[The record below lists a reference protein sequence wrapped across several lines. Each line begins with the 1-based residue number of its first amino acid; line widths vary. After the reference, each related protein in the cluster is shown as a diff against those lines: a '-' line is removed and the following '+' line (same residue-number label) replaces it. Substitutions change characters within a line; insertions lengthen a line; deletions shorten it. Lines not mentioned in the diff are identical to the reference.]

1 MKFSYSRANLH
12 LFRTVNNNRVDLK
25 DSADLQRFILNGRV
39 FHSFGKKVRSPY
51 VLRWQWGCTSSS
63 LSDELF
69 PLGTSLS
76 LGEPKYKPF
85 FWHTCFRD
93 KITLICAYSVL
104 LTDFSQVASR
114 SFLLLF
120 SFSSIVVNFNILS
133 VHVVLLG
140 IFW

>member
-76 LGEPKYKPF
+76 LGEPKYKHF
-85 FWHTCFRD
+85 FSGIR
-93 KITLICAYSVL
+93 V
-104 LTDFSQVASR
+104 
-114 SFLLLF
+114 
-120 SFSSIVVNFNILS
+120 
-133 VHVVLLG
+133 LG
-140 IFW
+140 IRLL